1 MQSVQL
7 QKDKSEIIEWIKQ
20 LEDSTIID
28 HIKSLMSSKGS
39 DAYSLTA
46 EQIIEV
52 RERSEKYLSGE
63 DKGFTW
69 DEVKDRARKKLDEKK
84 S

>member
-7 QKDKSEIIEWIKQ
+7 QKDKLDIIEWVRQ
-20 LEDSTIID
+20 LEDSVIID
-28 HIKSLMSSKGS
+28 HIKSLMASKDNDS
-39 DAYSLTA
+39 YHLTP
-46 EQIIEV
+46 EQITEV
-52 RERSEKYLSGE
+52 RERSEKHMSGE

-69 DEVKDRARKKLDEKK
+69 DDVKERARKKLDEKK